1 MKHLG
6 PIWFLEPPLDYEH
19 KNYILLDYL
28 KNRSE
33 NLEPE
38 AIIESLKSISYIV
51 RNLNSFKTNSCLPD
65 DTLRA
70 LNESDRE
77 VYRDVKDPNNQD
89 PALSEIDRIVDN
101 SLDLLYSFSE
111 VCMKIV
117 EEEQEKIKIFRLGTR
132 FDKKI
137 NQKRSGILLVRN
149 MITDEITSYYW
160 KETKVESEASEKEVI
175 VMKKINL
182 ANKYFSISYEYLYHE
197 VLLEISS
204 DKGYSP
210 ILYVTEIYEDFG
222 NKSPILKI
230 AKERFVQV
238 LAQEQN

>member
-1 MKHLG
+1 M
-6 PIWFLEPPLDYEH
+6 EPPFDYEH

-28 KNRSE
+28 KSKSE
-33 NLEPE
+33 NLEPDY
-38 AIIESLKSISYIV
+38 IIESLKGISYIV
-51 RNLNSFKTNSCLPD
+51 RNLNYFKSNSCLPD
-65 DTLRA
+65 DTLRVLTEKDKEIYREA
-70 LNESDRE
+70 KDLN
-77 VYRDVKDPNNQD
+77 NGD
-89 PALSEIDRIVDN
+89 PALSELEKIIDN
-101 SLDLLYSFSE
+101 SLDLLYSFSD

-117 EEEQEKIKIFRLGTR
+117 EEEQEKIKIFRLGTK

-149 MITDEITSYYW
+149 MITDEIISYYW
-160 KETKVESEASEKEVI
+160 KETKVESDLSEKDVI

-197 VLLEISS
+197 VLIEISS

-230 AKERFVQV
+230 AKERFVQI
-238 LAQEQN
+238 LAQD

>member
-6 PIWFLEPPLDYEH
+6 PVWFLEPPFDYEH

-28 KNRSE
+28 KSKSE
-33 NLEPE
+33 SLDPE
-38 AIIESLKSISYIV
+38 VIIESLKGISYIV
-51 RNLNSFKTNSCLPD
+51 RNLNSFKSNSCLPD
-65 DTLRA
+65 GTIRV
-70 LNESDRE
+70 LNEHDRE
-77 VYRDVKDPNNQD
+77 TYRNAKDLNSDD
-89 PALSEIDRIVDN
+89 PALLELEKIIDN

-111 VCMKIV
+111 VCMRIV

-149 MITDEITSYYW
+149 MITDEIISYYW
-160 KETKVESEASEKEVI
+160 KETKVESESSEKDVI

-197 VLLEISS
+197 VLIEISS

-230 AKERFVQV
+230 AKERFVQI
-238 LAQEQN
+238 LTQD